1 MAHSRDV
8 VVVVTSQGG
17 PGRGAGES
25 VRGPERKESRR
36 WASEGEDV
44 VVVRR
49 GERMGQGQ
57 GEGDS
62 DSEGMARGR
71 RQRQRQRVAV
81 GGLVNFFLRNLTYSN
96 IPIELILCRG
106 FVV

>member
-1 MAHSRDV
+1 MDAREEKGKV
-8 VVVVTSQGG
+8 NCNRQ
-17 PGRGAGES
+17 GAGES

-57 GEGDS
+57 GDS

-96 IPIELILCRG
+96 IPIGLILCRG